1 MEEIVPS
8 EDPFLSHRYIYISI
22 DRPDTKTQNLNF
34 LTTDY
39 KRR

>member
-1 MEEIVPS
+1 MPS
-8 EDPFLSHRYIYISI
+8 EDSFLSHPYIYIYISI

-39 KRR
+39 ERR